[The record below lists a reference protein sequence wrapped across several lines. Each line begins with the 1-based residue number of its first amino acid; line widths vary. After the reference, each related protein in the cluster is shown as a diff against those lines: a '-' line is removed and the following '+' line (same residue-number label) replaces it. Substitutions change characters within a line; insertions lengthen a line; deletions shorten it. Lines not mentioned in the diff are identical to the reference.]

1 MFKKIPMPTKKELS
15 AMSDE
20 VLEQNMHAARAALQ
34 EAKQLA
40 KQSTE
45 QERVFGAF
53 EKEQKHRAKSALQA
67 EVEESKK

>member
-1 MFKKIPMPTKKELS
+1 MFKKIPMPTKKELA

-20 VLEQNMHAARAALQ
+20 DLDQKMNAARAVMQ

-53 EKEQKHRAKSALQA
+53 EKEQKHRAKSALQV
-67 EVEESKK
+67 EVEESKT